1 MQGAEGWWWWKRMS
15 DTPPPVGFNIWLAP
29 TKPNHSVT
37 NIRCWGKFWGEYKA
51 KDKTAR
57 IFQCARPATQ
67 CLCSKWC
74 DWADGHAW
82 ACRYLARVLVVYYG
96 KDSDWGDTWWTLSQ
110 NASLARYA

>member
-1 MQGAEGWWWWKRMS
+1 MVRKGRAEKRMS

-57 IFQCARPATQ
+57 IFQCARP
-67 CLCSKWC
+67 
-74 DWADGHAW
+74 GHP
-82 ACRYLARVLVVYYG
+82 VPVQQVVRLG
-96 KDSDWGDTWWTLSQ
+96 
-110 NASLARYA
+110 